1 MAGRGD
7 KSQSRNKWN
16 SVSKISKE
24 EFHFLKISWTK
35 AEEKLSKGNTTLNVP
50 EMTKPTL
57 TAGTS
62 AVSVT
67 KTL

>member
-1 MAGRGD
+1 MEF
-7 KSQSRNKWN
+7 SI
-16 SVSKISKE
+16 KISKE
-24 EFHFLKISWTK
+24 EFYFFKISWTK